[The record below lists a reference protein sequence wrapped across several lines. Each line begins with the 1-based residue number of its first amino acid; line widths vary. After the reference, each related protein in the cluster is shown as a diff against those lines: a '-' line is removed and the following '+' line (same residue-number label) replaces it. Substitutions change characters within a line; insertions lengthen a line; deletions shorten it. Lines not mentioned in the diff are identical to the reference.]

1 MRSALKTSMLERIRR
16 KTSNALML
24 YCTIGILIPSCLDG
38 SMDGWMD
45 GWMDVLSKSS
55 NYYHKKYTEGKH

>member
-1 MRSALKTSMLERIRR
+1 MLERIRR

-45 GWMDVLSKSS
+45 GWMSYQSLPTTTIR
-55 NYYHKKYTEGKH
+55 NILRENIEENMLQ